1 MKQLVCW
8 TSDCP
13 KVTVLRPENITIMRV
28 TNVVMGIG
36 NILVDLS
43 ITSSIASIIKL
54 IWNKKVRNDS
64 LVYSFLKRS
73 ELITDRA

>member
-8 TSDCP
+8 ASDCP

-54 IWNKKVRNDS
+54 IWN
-64 LVYSFLKRS
+64 
-73 ELITDRA
+73 